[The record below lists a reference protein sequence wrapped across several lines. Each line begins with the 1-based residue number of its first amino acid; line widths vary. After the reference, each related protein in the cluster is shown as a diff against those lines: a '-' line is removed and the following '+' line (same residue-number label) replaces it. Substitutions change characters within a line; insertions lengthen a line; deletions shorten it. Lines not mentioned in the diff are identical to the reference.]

1 MFQPSTIFLNRRIF
15 KASALLFF
23 AVFSFCTNKSGEDRF
38 NRARKLY
45 YEGLYDRA
53 KVVLDSSL
61 ISEDLSEND
70 KVQALI
76 LSADI
81 DIKLGEYL
89 SSSATLEELYA
100 LRKDMKDTVILRYTQ
115 IIDKLSYEGRFS
127 EEVIFSKKAFLIDQ
141 NAVGKQALTEITR
154 SFLLENDTANAL
166 NALSRSLKYEDLS
179 LNACI
184 LLSNIYKSRKMFEI
198 SVSWLDSALIKPDAD
213 KIQIMQEKADL
224 LVEMS
229 RELIEKG
236 RHGEALGYLS
246 EASYLTQGTTSAEA
260 AWLAGSLYVA
270 SENYTKGRIYL
281 ERVLEIERSSVIR
294 EKAIKLLQMI

>member
-1 MFQPSTIFLNRRIF
+1 MNRKIF
-15 KASALLFF
+15 KASTLLFF
-23 AVFSFCTNKSGEDRF
+23 AVFSFCTSKTGEDRF
-38 NRARKLY
+38 NRAKKLY

-61 ISEDLSEND
+61 MSEELSENE

-89 SSSATLEELYA
+89 SSSAALEELYS
-100 LRKDMKDTVILRYTQ
+100 LKKDMKDTVILRYTQ

-127 EEVIFSKKAFLIDQ
+127 EEVFFSKKAFLIDQ
-141 NAVGKQALTEITR
+141 NAVGKQALAEITR

-179 LNACI
+179 LNACM
-184 LLSNIYKSRKMFEI
+184 LLSSIYKNRKMFEI
-198 SVSWLDSALIKPDAD
+198 SVSWLDSALIKPNAD

-236 RHGEALGYLS
+236 RQGEAIGYLS

-270 SENYTKGRIYL
+270 SENYAKGRIYL